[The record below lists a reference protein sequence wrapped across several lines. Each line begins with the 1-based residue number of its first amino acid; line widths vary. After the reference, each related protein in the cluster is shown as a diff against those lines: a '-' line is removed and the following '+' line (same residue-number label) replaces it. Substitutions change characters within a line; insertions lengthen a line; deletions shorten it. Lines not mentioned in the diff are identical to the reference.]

1 MDSIRTHA
9 NEAVVQTATRHPS
22 VPDSMSSRPRLKQ
35 VTSAMRVPVPKM
47 VMSSPDCSEG
57 STSGSILSARV
68 TSQKAKIWKG
78 TEENGVPGASTDE
91 LSMGI
96 RYVTAL
102 GGDSH
107 LTVDSASTV
116 EADIRPGSSYTVS
129 THLQS
134 TYSLDTPD
142 DDRSI
147 THRLIVRVDER
158 FEIFIPVGTAKKV
171 EAKMISGDDTPDWMN
186 FDLRPKKGKIEVYG
200 IASISDVGDW
210 DVRILDVENGSL
222 VVGEVGLQVVPRPK

>member
-1 MDSIRTHA
+1 M
-9 NEAVVQTATRHPS
+9 VQTATRYPT
-22 VPDSMSSRPRLKQ
+22 RPRLKQ
-35 VTSAMRVPVPKM
+35 VTSAMRVPAPKL
-47 VMSSPDCSEG
+47 VTSSPDCSEG
-57 STSGSILSARV
+57 STSGSILNARV

-78 TEENGVPGASTDE
+78 TEEDGVPSASGDE

-102 GGDSH
+102 GGDSSS
-107 LTVDSASTV
+107 TVD
-116 EADIRPGSSYTVS
+116 ADIRPGSSYTVS

-142 DDRSI
+142 DDRSGV
-147 THRLIVRVDER
+147 HRLIVRADER
-158 FEIFIPVGTAKKV
+158 FEIFIPVGTARKV
-171 EAKMISGDDTPDWMN
+171 EAKMISGDDTPNWMN
-186 FDLRPKKGKIEVYG
+186 FDLRPKNGKIEVYG

-210 DVRILDVENGSL
+210 DVRVLDMEKGSL